1 MGARRLGREIA
12 LQLLYSRDYAVGEA
26 SSLLEMVF
34 DEAEPGTAT
43 GRTFSDELVRGVLEH
58 REAIDAK
65 IAEKSKNWAI
75 SRMAKVDLNILRL
88 AVYELLYR
96 DDIPK
101 NVTIN
106 EAIEVAKKFGTEESP
121 AFVNGIL
128 DEVSSALP
136 EKG

>member
-26 SSLLEMVF
+26 SSLMEMVF
-34 DEAEPGTAT
+34 DEAESGTAA
-43 GRTFSDELVRGVLEH
+43 GRSFSDELVRGVQEN

-88 AVYELLYR
+88 AVFELLYR
-96 DDIPK
+96 EDIPK

-121 AFVNGIL
+121 AFINGIL
-128 DEVSSALP
+128 DEVASALP
-136 EKG
+136 DKG